1 MPTPDGARTGSARR
15 PRPKPERRIGW
26 LVRPAEGGDAGVL
39 RITVGKQTTEYVVRE
54 LRTDFG
60 RGFELVK
67 VGPDPELY
75 HVLLDQ
81 EEGRHSCE
89 CQGFLRWSRCKH
101 LAGLLALAAQ
111 GRLTTRPAA

>member
-1 MPTPDGARTGSARR
+1 V
-15 PRPKPERRIGW
+15 
-26 LVRPAEGGDAGVL
+26 LRPADAGVL

-54 LRTDFG
+54 LRADFG

-67 VGPDPELY
+67 VGPDPALY

-101 LAGLLALAAQ
+101 LASLLALAAQ